1 LQPGYDSQP
10 SSVKSSL
17 ETEAAGIAAEKGALG
32 ADHQVS
38 LLELDRF
45 RSCPNHIVYT
55 GQILHELPRRFGI
68 QLEKLNTQLMASY
81 PPNGDAGYF

>member
-1 LQPGYDSQP
+1 MTHNR
-10 SSVKSSL
+10 VAFKSSL
-17 ETEAAGIAAEKGALG
+17 ETEAAGIAAEKGAFG

-45 RSCPNHIVYT
+45 RLCPNHIVYT